1 MTIAVAETPHQQWT
15 GDGTTTAFSVTAFDV
30 LSFEYIDVYVWDLAA
45 TSVAAERRHVDYQI
59 SGALTAPVITFATA
73 PTNTYIVT
81 AHRKTPIRQRTDYRQ
96 AVKFLADTHERPF
109 DRLTNI
115 LAEIDFLKGRAFIAD
130 VGIQSQNSSLT
141 FPGGGEYFNCIF
153 MSVITGPPT
162 GVVYPF
168 SEVIWDEAGRQWI
181 IKSGGRSG
189 SVIEWNG
196 CALIDTHRVVM
207 TLALRCAASLTADS
221 EYRFLAPGS
230 CASYACCFGFGGL
243 AVPGMRE
250 AGRPAR
256 PGGSTGG
263 PTTDPTDPPDGTDV
277 TIPGDPNWTPVRRCG
292 DDTATGEYVK
302 STNITIVGTYF
313 IQDGECFYVNPFDA
327 SILNQATAPGTEIAT
342 VQTSITGCA
351 DATNCGISSD
361 DCASGDCTSESWDI
375 WADGGAWC
383 GSGPE
388 PNRSYTISG
397 FSDTMFAMTGSCDT
411 GCTAKSDAKWDGVL
425 TANEHSGPVSS
436 WLAITGNPPADV
448 SKSHNGRALGLSTK
462 VVHSC
467 DKWTLTIACSTGS
480 GGFNS
485 WVGTKAYGRT
495 PGGVYTRTGGGAGGC
510 ALTPAT
516 VTLT

>member
-30 LSFEYIDVYVWDLAA
+30 LSFEYIDVYVWDLVA

-196 CALIDTHRVVM
+196 CALVDTHRVVM

-243 AVPGMRE
+243 AVPGSTPSD
-250 AGRPAR
+250 GTGG
-256 PGGSTGG
+256 GGSTGG
-263 PTTDPTDPPDGTDV
+263 TTTDPTDPPDGTGV
-277 TIPGDPNWTPVRRCG
+277 TIPGDPNWVPVRRCG
-292 DDTATGEYVK
+292 DDTATGEYVEAG
-302 STNITIVGTYF
+302 NITIVGTYF
-313 IQDGECFYVNPFDA
+313 IRDGECLYANPFDTA
-327 SILNQATAPGTEIAT
+327 ILNQATAPGTEIAT
-342 VQTSITGCA
+342 VQTAIDNCA
-351 DATNCGISSD
+351 DANCGIS
-361 DCASGDCTSESWDI
+361 AGDCDAGPGKCTSVNWPA
-375 WADGGAWC
+375 WVGGGAWC
-383 GSGPE
+383 SDGPE
-388 PNRSYTISG
+388 PKRTYTIAG
-397 FSDTMFAMTGSCDT
+397 FSNTMFAMVGDCADPST
-411 GCTAKSDAKWDGVL
+411 GCDAKTTDEWDG
-425 TANEHSGPVSS
+425 TFN
-436 WLAITGNPPADV
+436 AINGIPCNWEALIGGV
-448 SKSHNGRALGLSTK
+448 NGEKSHNSKALGIATDVTFNSGAPSWSLT
-462 VVHSC
+462 VSC
-467 DKWTLTIACSTGS
+467 FKSPSS
-480 GGFNS
+480 GHDS

-495 PGGVYTRTGGGAGGC
+495 PGGVYTRTGGC
-510 ALTPAT
+510 ASTPAT